1 MLCDSRRDKLITT
14 APFRGARVFYVR
26 SRPLVKE
33 VQQSTRTYIQC
44 TRHFFLKN
52 TSTLRF
58 IRSFFCNYV
67 LSYSLDQDFVELI
80 YKVSRNS
87 TVGYTYSERCV
98 LCPPLASKFT

>member
-44 TRHFFLKN
+44 TRHFFLKKYVN
-52 TSTLRF
+52 TS
-58 IRSFFCNYV
+58 I
-67 LSYSLDQDFVELI
+67 
-80 YKVSRNS
+80 
-87 TVGYTYSERCV
+87 
-98 LCPPLASKFT
+98 